1 MGDDNL
7 QDQNQ
12 KNANVFIYLYLSAL
26 FTAGHIDVSI
36 SFDIHVGNEQ
46 EWTLAY

>member
-1 MGDDNL
+1 MGNDDSAIKAKDRNL
-7 QDQNQ
+7 QMYNP
-12 KNANVFIYLYLSAL
+12 YLSAF